1 MELTSWQKLDKYF
14 SKKSMMEILGVDR
27 DENAHSKFLGWLFEN
42 EDTREVAI
50 KSLLVLLKDKREQEQ
65 KNTHFPRSLYEINWD
80 TFSIKDTKVTLEDFV
95 EVCGRNESGNKVT
108 DKNGNEIKYY
118 GRADIVIDV
127 SSEINSEE
135 KSFHI
140 IIENK
145 INSFEHIM
153 GRGQKYEDAQGALWQ
168 TVGYYYYYKEK
179 YGEENCVFVFLT
191 RHKSQIEIP
200 KKIKDLYKPDHK
212 DGRAQSDSFIWID
225 YQNVLDSI
233 LVKVLDSI
241 KESLKGTKQTKDSCT
256 SLSEIT
262 IRINDYIRCLC
273 INKTQENL
281 MAICSDSEIAKL
293 SCEVWK
299 DNKELFNDL
308 VGNRSDQNFFWR
320 ENKVFIQPLFEIL
333 AYLCDIDDEKGKNEI
348 KEKDQIRKIKN
359 IVNGKD
365 FTTYEIKKDGTPI
378 SVEYTIRKKS
388 IYTQKLGKNA
398 LVRTVVWLY
407 MHENEKMRSL
417 ESLQSAFP
425 MSLRI
430 KGKRF
435 DSDAITNKVIDG
447 EKRDR
452 WKPIKDIKV
461 FCDNNELKSIELE
474 KDLYVIQT
482 GWDGTDMM
490 NRFIEHAH
498 KLLGDMY
505 HIEEVVPEEQTKGN
519 DE

>member
-1 MELTSWQKLDKYF
+1 MIMTNWEKLEDYF
-14 SKKSMMEILGVDR
+14 NKKSMMEILGVDR
-27 DENAHSKFLGWLFEN
+27 DENAHSKFIGWLFEN
-42 EDTREVAI
+42 KDTREVAI
-50 KSLLVLLKDKREQEQ
+50 KNLLRLLLDKHKEQEG
-65 KNTHFPRSLYEINWD
+65 THFPEL
-80 TFSIKDTKVTLEDFV
+80 KDVDEFQSMNIDNVKVILEDFV
-95 EVCGRNESGNKVT
+95 EAGEDRN
-108 DKNGNEIKYY
+108 KYY
-118 GRADIVIDV
+118 GRADIVLEVTYDNKQHLYV
-127 SSEINSEE
+127 
-135 KSFHI
+135 

-145 INSFEHIM
+145 IDSFEHKM
-153 GRGQKYEDAQGALWQ
+153 GKGQKEEDAEGAMWQ
-168 TVGYYYYYKEK
+168 TEGYNYYYSKIRYNAD
-179 YGEENCVFVFLT
+179 NCLFVFLT
-191 RHKSQIEIP
+191 RPKSQINIP
-200 KKIKDLYKPDHK
+200 DKIKSQYKENRK
-212 DGRAQSDSFIWID
+212 DGRPQCDIFVWID

-233 LVKVLDSI
+233 LVKVLENI
-241 KESLKGTKQTKDSCT
+241 KEE
-256 SLSEIT
+256 SEIQL
-262 IRINDYIRCLC
+262 RIKDYIRCLC

>member
-1 MELTSWQKLDKYF
+1 MGKDIETKNSWEILKDYF
-14 SKKSMMEILGVDR
+14 NKKSMMEILGVDR

-50 KSLLVLLKDKREQEQ
+50 KSLLTLLDNNKQSDNQIPEFFVFDNR
-65 KNTHFPRSLYEINWD
+65 
-80 TFSIKDTKVTLEDFV
+80 KVISDVKVKLEDFV
-95 EVCGRNESGNKVT
+95 EVNPRDIKSDAEQDEKV
-108 DKNGNEIKYY
+108 Y
-118 GRADIVIDV
+118 GRADIVVDLIYGQ
-127 SSEINSEE
+127 EPL
-135 KSFHI
+135 HI

-145 INSFEHIM
+145 IDSFEHKM
-153 GRGQKYEDAQGALWQ
+153 GKGQKLEAEEGAIWQ
-168 TVGYYYYYKEK
+168 TEGYNYYYKGK

-498 KLLGDMY
+498 KLLGDIY

>member
-1 MELTSWQKLDKYF
+1 MGKDIETKNSWEILKDYF
-14 SKKSMMEILGVDR
+14 NKKSMMEILGVDR

-50 KSLLVLLKDKREQEQ
+50 KSLLTLLDNNKQSDNQIPEFFVFDNR
-65 KNTHFPRSLYEINWD
+65 
-80 TFSIKDTKVTLEDFV
+80 KVISDVKVKLEDFV
-95 EVCGRNESGNKVT
+95 EVNPRDIKSDAEQDEKV
-108 DKNGNEIKYY
+108 Y
-118 GRADIVIDV
+118 GRADIVVDLIYGQ
-127 SSEINSEE
+127 EPL
-135 KSFHI
+135 HI

-145 INSFEHIM
+145 IDSFEHKM
-153 GRGQKYEDAQGALWQ
+153 GKGQKLEAEEGAIWQ
-168 TVGYYYYYKEK
+168 TEGYNYYYKEK

-225 YQNVLDSI
+225 YQNVLDNI
-233 LVKVLDSI
+233 LYKTLSFLKKKERLETELRI
-241 KESLKGTKQTKDSCT
+241 K
-256 SLSEIT
+256 
-262 IRINDYIRCLC
+262 DYIRCLG

-281 MAICSDSEIAKL
+281 MAISSDSEIAKL
-293 SCEVWK
+293 AYEVWI
-299 DNKELFNDL
+299 DNKKLFNDL
-308 VGNRSDQNFFWR
+308 VGNRSDQNIFWR
-320 ENKVFIQPLFEIL
+320 ENKEFIQPLFEIL

-348 KEKDQIRKIKN
+348 KEKEQIRDIKN

-365 FTTYEIKKDGTPI
+365 FTTYEIKKDGTHI

-388 IYTQKLGKNA
+388 INAQKLGKNA

-407 MHENEKMRSL
+407 MHENKEMRDL
-417 ESLQSAFP
+417 KALQSAFP
-425 MSLRI
+425 ISLRI

-435 DSDAITNKVIDG
+435 NSDAITNKVIDD

-461 FCDNNELKSIELE
+461 FCDNKELDPIELK

-498 KLLGDMY
+498 KLLGDNY
-505 HIEEVVPEEQTKGN
+505 HIEEVVPEEQTKAN
-519 DE
+519 DD